1 MRYVEDWNELLLGLQ
16 CFSKASAQRKFR
28 HQIRYSWGGMCAY
41 CRDERATTVDHVKPK
56 SKGGSN
62 LRSNLVPCCVECN
75 HSKGSQ
81 DWLEWFQVQ
90 NFYNV
95 VAQELI
101 EEWIDNKRTTDWED
115 EHDGIDNRTEICPE
129 PCPV

>member
-1 MRYVEDWNELLLGLQ
+1 
-16 CFSKASAQRKFR
+16 
-28 HQIRYSWGGMCAY
+28 MCAY

-115 EHDGIDNRTEICPE
+115 EHDGIDDRTEVCPE